1 MQQFPAVPLSQ
12 KASLAMKF
20 SLPTSENC
28 PKVVQFALTQY
39 PNTKYPPVLYIYL
52 FFLHKRTAFK
62 SILESISTVP
72 GGEVR
77 LNNESPS
84 SSTPPPLNQ
93 RICVSSGTLSN
104 LHTVDQEL
112 PVCCWEN
119 KPKEAT
125 FHRKYMQLL
134 GTGIKKMCWVHL
146 LDYNKQG
153 WLLLLPRK
161 VD

>member
-1 MQQFPAVPLSQ
+1 MVLNCEVLTSNVFSPFLTWVNTSEETTRAQAMQQFPAVPLSQ

-28 PKVVQFALTQY
+28 PKVVQLALTQY

-52 FFLHKRTAFK
+52 FLYKRTALK

-93 RICVSSGTLSN
+93 RICVSSGTLSK
-104 LHTVDQEL
+104 LHTV
-112 PVCCWEN
+112 
-119 KPKEAT
+119 
-125 FHRKYMQLL
+125 H
-134 GTGIKKMCWVHL
+134 
-146 LDYNKQG
+146 
-153 WLLLLPRK
+153 
-161 VD
+161 